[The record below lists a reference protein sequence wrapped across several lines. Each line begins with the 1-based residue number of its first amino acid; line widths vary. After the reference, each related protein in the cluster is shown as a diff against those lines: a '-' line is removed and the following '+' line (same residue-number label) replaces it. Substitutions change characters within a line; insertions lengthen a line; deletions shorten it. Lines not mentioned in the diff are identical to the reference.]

1 MRILDNIFYRPKNG
15 LRTKPWVLRQRPYI
29 EAVGLGLGLG
39 LCIALMAGFI
49 LREPVPVTP
58 REVPIEDLYAQWFG
72 SQRVRTELE
81 RAQRDHPSAE
91 VDAALRR
98 EILRE
103 KRLKAA
109 IEEARP

>member
-1 MRILDNIFYRPKNG
+1 MLILDDILYRTKNG

-29 EAVGLGLGLG
+29 EAVGLGIGLG
-39 LCIALMAGFI
+39 LCVALMAGFL
-49 LREPVPVTP
+49 LREPVPSAPT
-58 REVPIEDLYAQWFG
+58 EVPVEDLYAQWFG
-72 SQRVRTELE
+72 SNRVRMELE
-81 RAQRDHPSAE
+81 RVQRDHPSAE

-103 KRLKAA
+103 RRLKAA